1 MFLVERS
8 WTATDTQEEATTEID
23 SSSSIPATEQKGH
36 PTPTRPPT
44 KEGDLDENN
53 VDLNDVEEEEEE
65 DVERDK
71 RKAPSS
77 APKKKAFGRANK
89 EATPTP
95 ASSADKQAPL
105 ERKAQW
111 GFRAVPWCVDGES
124 EPEFRRYPYSAF
136 KMFLDRSFEYTP
148 LSTVSSSLILSRNSI
163 VDKVD
168 DNNQ

>member
-8 WTATDTQEEATTEID
+8 WTATDAQEEATIEID
-23 SSSSIPATEQKGH
+23 SSSSIPATDRKSH
-36 PTPTRPPT
+36 HPTRPPT

-77 APKKKAFGRANK
+77 SAKKKAFGRANK

-95 ASSADKQAPL
+95 ASGADKQAPL

-136 KMFLDRSFEYTP
+136 KMFLDRSFEFTP
-148 LSTVSSSLILSRNSI
+148 LSTVSSSFILSRNSI